1 MESSASVAWSSDS
14 QCAAACS
21 VVAGVCGVVG
31 SHCASQSAKGGL
43 LASSELSIVAV
54 LTCACCGTPRGAL
67 PHGGALRCGCALAAP
82 PCCAGA
88 AAAAHAWTC
97 ALRSVP
103 AASLST
109 EPPPSAVLTACAGSS
124 FAATT
129 AAPRGVQID
138 RALPKCQRTHSSASG
153 LLFILPAIAASLRPH
168 TVRPATTFTLCIAM
182 IMLHAL
188 RHSPCAAQ

>member
-21 VVAGVCGVVG
+21 DVAGACGVVG

-88 AAAAHAWTC
+88 AAAAAHAWTAAC
-97 ALRSVP
+97 AVGSSAAVVVHRAASKRCANSLRWKQFCCHHGCPEGRADRLCAAKVP
-103 AASLST
+103 ANTLFCRRLAAHLACNCSIAPSSHGQASHYMHV
-109 EPPPSAVLTACAGSS
+109 AHCDNHVACTA
-124 FAATT
+124 
-129 AAPRGVQID
+129 
-138 RALPKCQRTHSSASG
+138 
-153 LLFILPAIAASLRPH
+153 
-168 TVRPATTFTLCIAM
+168 
-182 IMLHAL
+182 
-188 RHSPCAAQ
+188 